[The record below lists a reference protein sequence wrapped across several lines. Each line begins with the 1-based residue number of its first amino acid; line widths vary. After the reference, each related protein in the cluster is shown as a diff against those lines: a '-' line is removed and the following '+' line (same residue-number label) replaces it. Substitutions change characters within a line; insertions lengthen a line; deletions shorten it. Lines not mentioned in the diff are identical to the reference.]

1 MNYFV
6 KRTNKQKT
14 MTQGQNVLIHFLL
27 LVFAVYNEILSDVFV
42 AISVGFTGVFNP
54 VMFNH

>member
-1 MNYFV
+1 MNCFV
-6 KRTNKQKT
+6 KWTNKQKI

-27 LVFAVYNEILSDVFV
+27 LVFAVYNETLSDVFV